1 MSDDVQVIYT
11 DSDTAVQT
19 ITIIETGPQGAQG
32 ETGETGPTGPQGP
45 PGESVETGSTITC
58 TTAIAMSGHRFVVLD
73 DDSAVY
79 ANCTTS
85 DHAHR
90 VVGMT
95 TGASNAGSVSIQ
107 TSGEHEEPTWSWT
120 LGIPIFLS
128 TTGLMT
134 QTPPASG
141 FLLIVGF
148 PISAT
153 KIYIKIHQP
162 IILT

>member
-1 MSDDVQVIYT
+1 MSVIYT
-11 DSDTAVQT
+11 EVEATVTTTVADDPTI
-19 ITIIETGPQGAQG
+19 ITIITE
-32 ETGETGPTGPQGP
+32 GPQGP
-45 PGESVETGSTITC
+45 PGGMIITC
-58 TTAIAMSGHRFVVLD
+58 QTESPLSGHRFVVLD
-73 DDSAVY
+73 DASAVY
-79 ANCTTS
+79 ADCMTA

-90 VVGMT
+90 VIGMT
-95 TGASNAGSVSIQ
+95 TGASNAGLVSVQ

-153 KIYIKIHQP
+153 KIYIKINQP
-162 IILT
+162 ITLT